1 MLDIGRTVEV
11 VGKTAKS
18 FTPSRGFKK
27 TWLVMSLTMPPS
39 DFSARADFSPRGD
52 PVRPSSALEVRIQLA
67 PNLPLVRLTGEL
79 DLDSLHLL
87 TDAMNSI
94 AATSCPAELVV
105 LDLAGVTFCDVAGL
119 RALEQCALA
128 LEMSGKQL
136 MLYEAP
142 RTVTR
147 LMAMTGIATWLP
159 VRN

>member
-1 MLDIGRTVEV
+1 M
-11 VGKTAKS
+11 
-18 FTPSRGFKK
+18 
-27 TWLVMSLTMPPS
+27 TMTIPPS
-39 DFSARADFSPRGD
+39 DSSTRGD
-52 PVRPSSALEVRIQLA
+52 PVRPSSALDVRIQFA
-67 PNLPLVRLTGEL
+67 PKLPLVRLAGEL

-87 TDAMNSI
+87 TDALESI
-94 AATSCPAELVV
+94 AATARSAELVI

-119 RALEQCALA
+119 RALEKCALSH
-128 LEMSGKQL
+128 EVTGKQL